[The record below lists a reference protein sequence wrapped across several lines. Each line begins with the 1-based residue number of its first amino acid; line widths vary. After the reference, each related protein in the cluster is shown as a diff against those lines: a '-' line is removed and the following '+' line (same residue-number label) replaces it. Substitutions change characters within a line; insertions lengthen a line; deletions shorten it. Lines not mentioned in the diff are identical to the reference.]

1 MSSAALTWTAPKP
14 EHAILT
20 IPTSKC
26 VVVVY
31 QTRADR
37 IIVGSVLQGI
47 EIEGKLLKGSFSEGK

>member
-37 IIVGSVLQGI
+37 IIGSVLQGI